1 MLGLLN
7 STFGE
12 RFAKETG
19 TAMIHPRDAA
29 ARNLS
34 SGERVEVFNDRGR
47 NRRTLVVSEDTQPG
61 LVVMQGIYWEN
72 DASDSTGVNDLTSQQ
87 VTDLGAGGTFHEALV
102 DVRSAQRG

>member
-12 RFAKETG
+12 RYPEETG
-19 TAMIHPRDAA
+19 TVMIHPRDAA
-29 ARNLS
+29 ARNLKP
-34 SGERVEVFNDRGR
+34 GEMVEVFNGRGR

-72 DASDSTGVNDLTSQQ
+72 GASNFTGVNDLTSQQ
-87 VTDLGAGGTFHEALV
+87 TTDLGAGGTFHEAQV
-102 DVRSAQRG
+102 DVRSAEGG